1 MPRTP
6 DRGLGMRG
14 VLACWCAITVLFL
27 LTGPGAAKPRLRA
40 DTQAYAAAKQSTQS
54 NGAKTRQNGSSK
66 SDSSENDS
74 SENGSSTN
82 GNGKSQSDQSEDS
95 SSTDDD
101 EPDTSD
107 IFGFTE
113 GTDTSAKGTRVV
125 SHDIVGRLGRRHDF
139 GALRGSLDVTYS
151 PSDRLQV
158 SVSPVSDYEQSA
170 GDPVL
175 QDLRGTLSF
184 GVSGTAKYRILE
196 RERDAL
202 VGLAVHVA
210 PFWQRGTEITGG
222 ETVLYGAEFRAML
235 DYEFVPKKLFGAL
248 NLAYRPVGHDLA
260 DGTSITTATLEA
272 SAAISSRVRNDL
284 YVGAEVRYLAHYEG
298 AFFDTF
304 GGWALFVG
312 PTIYA
317 SLGESAYIGAAW
329 NVQIAGAAT
338 AQPGQNLDLVNF
350 ERHQFRIKSGVVF

>member
-1 MPRTP
+1 
-6 DRGLGMRG
+6 MRG
-14 VLACWCAITVLFL
+14 VWAWFCAIAALLVL
-27 LTGPGAAKPRLRA
+27 TAPVAGKPRLRV
-40 DTQAYAAAKQSTQS
+40 DTQAYAAASKQPQLS
-54 NGAKTRQNGSSK
+54 NRAKTTQNGSSD
-66 SDSSENDS
+66 SDSSESGS
-74 SENGSSTN
+74 SESGSSNN
-82 GNGKSQSDQSEDS
+82 GQAGQSDDS

-125 SHDIVGRLGRRHDF
+125 SHDIHGRLGRRHDF
-139 GALRGSLDVTYS
+139 GGLRGSLSATYS

-158 SVSPVSDYEQSA
+158 SVSAVSDYEQFA

-175 QDLRGTLSF
+175 EDLRGSLAF
-184 GVSGTAKYRILE
+184 GVSGTVKYRVLE

-210 PFWQRGTEITGG
+210 PFFQRGAEITGG
-222 ETVLYGAEFRAML
+222 ENALYGVELRAML

-248 NLAYRPVGHDLA
+248 NLAYRPIGHDLA

-272 SAAISSRVRNDL
+272 SAAITSRVRNDL
-284 YVGAEVRYLAHYEG
+284 YVGAEVRYLAHYDD
-298 AFFDTF
+298 AFFDHF
-304 GGWALFVG
+304 GGWALYVG

-329 NVQIAGAAT
+329 NVQVAGGAT
-338 AQPGQNLDLVNF
+338 AEPGQNLDLINF